1 MGFCLG
7 HKKVVKLI
15 KGLSYREVPLYDNI
29 VILYWYFV
37 WVYPICFTTT
47 TTTTTIFYSFTGR

>member
-15 KGLSYREVPLYDNI
+15 KGLSYGEVPLYDNI
-29 VILYWYFV
+29 VILYRYFV
-37 WVYPICFTTT
+37 WVYPICF
-47 TTTTTIFYSFTGR
+47 IR